1 MLRTEEKARFHPSL
15 LQPSHQAGL
24 HRVLLVEV
32 LHSMRLLCGKGMRNF
47 PLPGVREGGCAYAF
61 PPQRMAFLCQLLC
74 SFRLSCDI
82 NYTLKVL
89 NPFYGSLTQK
99 ISCPWLAVSKGTE
112 CLAPISSN
120 NELNCAQ
127 ISESVISMRKIGQ
140 LISK

>member
-1 MLRTEEKARFHPSL
+1 MLSAAHRGKSPFPSILPSWAASCAAGGGVCTE
-15 LQPSHQAGL
+15 
-24 HRVLLVEV
+24 
-32 LHSMRLLCGKGMRNF
+32 MRLLCGKGMRNF
-47 PLPGVREGGCAYAF
+47 PLPGVREGGRAYAF
-61 PPQRMAFLCQLLC
+61 PSQHTAFLCQPLR
-74 SFRLSCDI
+74 SFQLSCDM

-112 CLAPISSN
+112 CLPPISSN

-127 ISESVISMRKIGQ
+127 ISEPVISMRKIGQ